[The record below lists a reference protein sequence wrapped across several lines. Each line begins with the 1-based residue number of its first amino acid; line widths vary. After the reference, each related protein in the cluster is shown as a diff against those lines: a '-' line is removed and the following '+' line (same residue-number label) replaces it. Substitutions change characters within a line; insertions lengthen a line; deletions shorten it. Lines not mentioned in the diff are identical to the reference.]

1 MKLKEL
7 ILIEDDELKVT
18 FPLAD
23 ASMDI
28 KSLTSDSREVIKNG
42 LFAALR
48 GVGQNGAD
56 YIEGALEK
64 GAAAI
69 LCHPSDR
76 GADGKITWM
85 TSKNTRH
92 SYAKLA
98 AKFYNSQP
106 DNIAAI
112 TGTNGKTSIAS
123 FTAQIWSFLGKKS
136 ATIGTLGV
144 QAEGY
149 EKYTGLTTPDA
160 AILQKSLRDL
170 KKRGAEYVALEA
182 SSHGLDQSRLD
193 GVHISAAAFCNL
205 TQDHFDY
212 HGNFANYF
220 KAKEHLFS
228 HLLPEGGA
236 AVLNHD
242 CEYFEKIKK
251 TCSERGHKIIT
262 VGTKKSDIWLKE
274 QKPTLQGQDIKL
286 RIYWRQDYKDYALS
300 LSLVGDFQAMNL
312 LMAVGLVM
320 GINPDQNIDEIIA
333 VLGKIKPVKGRM
345 EYAANLNNGA
355 GIYVDYAHTPDAL
368 KVALKAL
375 RKHVK
380 GQLHVVFGCG
390 GDRDISKRT
399 LMGQIAETYADKIY
413 VTDDNP
419 RSEEPAVIRAM
430 VIEGC
435 KSAKNIQDRRD
446 AIFQAVKNLNKGD
459 LLLVAGKGHEQGQLI
474 GKVNFEFDDV
484 TEVKKAAA
492 MQNNAD
498 VNRKKPI

>member
-1 MKLKEL
+1 MKLKDL
-7 ILIEDDELKVT
+7 ILIEDDELKIT

-28 KSLTSDSREVIKNG
+28 KSLTSDSRDVIKNG

-48 GVGQNGAD
+48 GGERNGAD
-56 YIEGALEK
+56 YIDSALEK

-69 LCHPSDR
+69 LCHPSNQ
-76 GADGKITWM
+76 GNDGKITWM

-98 AKFYNSQP
+98 AKFYDPQP

-149 EKYTGLTTPDA
+149 EEYTGLTTPDA
-160 AILQKSLRDL
+160 AVLQKSLRGL
-170 KKRGAEYVALEA
+170 KKRGVEYVALEA

-228 HLLPEGGA
+228 HLLPEGGTA
-236 AVLNHD
+236 ILNHD
-242 CEYFEKIKK
+242 CEYFEKIEK

-262 VGTKKSDIWLKE
+262 VGVKKSDIWLKE

-286 RIYWRQDYKDYALS
+286 RICWGQDYKDYALS

-312 LMAVGLVM
+312 LMAVGIVR
-320 GINPDQNIDEIIA
+320 GINPAQNIDEIIEA
-333 VLGKIKPVKGRM
+333 LEQVRPVKGRM
-345 EYAANLNNGA
+345 ERAANLNNGA
-355 GIYVDYAHTPDAL
+355 GIYIDYAHTPDAL
-368 KVALKAL
+368 KVALEAL
-375 RKHVK
+375 RKHTRAK
-380 GQLHVVFGCG
+380 LHVLFGCG
-390 GDRDISKRT
+390 GDRDMSKRI
-399 LMGQIAETYADKIY
+399 LMGQMAETYADVIY

-419 RSEEPAVIRAM
+419 RSEDPAIIRAM
-430 VIEGC
+430 VVEGC
-435 KSAKNIQDRRD
+435 KAAKNIENRRD
-446 AIFQAVKNLNKGD
+446 AIVQAVRNLNKGD
-459 LLLVAGKGHEQGQLI
+459 LLLVAGKGHEQGQLV

-484 TEVKKAAA
+484 TEVKNAVQI
-492 MQNNAD
+492 QNND
-498 VNRKKPI
+498 DINRKKSL